1 MMMSN
6 TPQIT
11 EKQSDIE
18 KAIKLLSANGME
30 AAARQLSD
38 SCKAIDALQESI
50 TTMEQLKAELENYMD
65 TNEKQAALIK
75 DQSEALQQMQS
86 QLDRYNHS
94 ILHRIGDRISALKN
108 GLSNVKNGLIQSASD
123 LVMSYRMKGKE
134 ALAGARELFNVEG
147 KLTWMKQCAENGAYE
162 LDKACKKEMRIS
174 TEYQEA
180 VDKLA
185 GISQME
191 GRSHSFTKMTM
202 ENNRDNHMGVASVYE
217 KLSNVLTKMANH
229 LEKSIEHNR
238 EAIAAVRGIDIAKAE
253 SQMNNDLEVLEL
265 S

>member
-1 MMMSN
+1 MMISN
-6 TPQIT
+6 ALQIT

-18 KAIKLLSANGME
+18 KAIRLLSTNGME

-50 TTMEQLKAELENYMD
+50 TTMEQLKTELENYMN

-75 DQSEALQQMQS
+75 DQSETLQQMQS

-94 ILHRIGDRISALKN
+94 IFHRINDRIGALKS

-123 LVMSYRMKGKE
+123 LVMNYRMKGKE

-174 TEYQEA
+174 IEYQEA

-185 GISQME
+185 GINQME

-217 KLSNVLTKMANH
+217 KLSSVLTKMASH

-238 EAIAAVRGIDIAKAE
+238 EAIKSVRDIAPVE
-253 SQMNNDLEVLEL
+253 PQMNNDLEVLEL
-265 S
+265 G